1 MKRELPQDP
10 MLRDLVQMARNHQIS
25 RRAALAGVGG
35 TAAALTL
42 ASCAPADEGQV
53 AATDVSDSEK
63 VLIWHNWP
71 AYMDED
77 DDGNYPTLERFQ
89 AESGI
94 SVDYRIE
101 IDDNDTW
108 YAKVKDQLE
117 LGADIG
123 ADVACPTGWMA
134 SRLHNLGYLQ
144 TYDNANMPNK
154 VANIAPSYL
163 GSAEDP
169 DRIYSIPWQAGFAGI
184 GYNKQAYKDAT
195 GKDAPGSMADLWA
208 AELKGRVG
216 LLSEMR
222 DTVGLV
228 LLSQGIDI
236 TSSSSL
242 SEDAFMAALDA
253 IKEQIDA
260 GQIYNVRGNSYL
272 DDLATGNIIA
282 STAWS
287 GDITVINYE
296 AGTDDDPE
304 PFGFIFP
311 DSGATLWADVF
322 VTSNGATHKRN
333 VEELINFYYDPAN
346 AAELALWVN
355 YITPVVG
362 AQDAAAEVD
371 EELAENQL
379 IFPNADTLSR
389 SKAFRSLTGQEE
401 QRFASA
407 WQNLLLGA

>member
-1 MKRELPQDP
+1 

-63 VLIWHNWP
+63 VLVWHNWP

-134 SRLHNLGYLQ
+134 SRLQNLGYLQ
-144 TYDNANMPNK
+144 TYDNNNMPNK

-228 LLSQGIDI
+228 LMSQGIDI

-311 DSGATLWADVF
+311 ESGATLWADVF
-322 VTSNGATHKRN
+322 VTPNGATHKRN

-362 AQDAAAEVD
+362 AQDAAAEED
-371 EELAENQL
+371 PELAENQL
-379 IFPNADTLSR
+379 IFPNADTLSQ

>member
-1 MKRELPQDP
+1 

-53 AATDVSDSEK
+53 AATDISDSEK
-63 VLIWHNWP
+63 VLVWHNWP

-134 SRLHNLGYLQ
+134 SRLQNLGYLQ
-144 TYDNANMPNK
+144 TYDNNNMPNK

-228 LLSQGIDI
+228 LMSQGIDI

-311 DSGATLWADVF
+311 ESGATLWADVF
-322 VTSNGATHKRN
+322 VTPNGATHKRN

-362 AQDAAAEVD
+362 AQDAAAEED
-371 EELAENQL
+371 PELAENQL
-379 IFPNADTLSR
+379 IFPNADTLSN

>member
-1 MKRELPQDP
+1 

-134 SRLHNLGYLQ
+134 SRLQNLGYLQ

-228 LLSQGIDI
+228 LMSQGIDI

-242 SEDAFMAALDA
+242 SRMPSW
-253 IKEQIDA
+253 
-260 GQIYNVRGNSYL
+260 R
-272 DDLATGNIIA
+272 
-282 STAWS
+282 
-287 GDITVINYE
+287 
-296 AGTDDDPE
+296 
-304 PFGFIFP
+304 
-311 DSGATLWADVF
+311 
-322 VTSNGATHKRN
+322 H
-333 VEELINFYYDPAN
+333 
-346 AAELALWVN
+346 
-355 YITPVVG
+355 
-362 AQDAAAEVD
+362 
-371 EELAENQL
+371 
-379 IFPNADTLSR
+379 
-389 SKAFRSLTGQEE
+389 
-401 QRFASA
+401 
-407 WQNLLLGA
+407 